1 MLSKFN
7 FLYNL
12 RIYGLK
18 SYTGKSILYKHF
30 LNTFTLNQPSL
41 STSIDLQEYFDFKE
55 KSLFLSSNLLSQ
67 DFAELSTTDNFKE
80 YYPMTSSYS
89 KALNLIKNKENLK
102 ITNEIIRKE
111 VENCLVEIEKYAK
124 SYETAMLLSS
134 FLLDISNF
142 NQRLYVLPKKP
153 SYKTLIVKNFYDTK
167 ANFDEE
173 YRILIENYKMIMISL
188 EEYPMWKEK
197 FDLEAKKLFSYSNI
211 LNDFEGVYDIVQKQ
225 KIFK

>member
-30 LNTFTLNQPSL
+30 LNTYTLNQPSL
-41 STSIDLQEYFDFKE
+41 SSSIDLQEYFDFKE

-67 DFAELSTTDNFKE
+67 DFSELSTTDNFKE

-89 KALNLIKNKENLK
+89 KALKLIKNKENLK
-102 ITNEIIRKE
+102 ITNEIIGKE
-111 VENCLVEIEKYAK
+111 LENCLVEIEKYAK
-124 SYETAMLLSS
+124 SYETSMLLSS

-142 NQRLYVLPKKP
+142 NQRLFVLPKKP

-173 YRILIENYKMIMISL
+173 YRVLIENYKKIMISL
-188 EEYPMWKEK
+188 EDYPLWKEK
-197 FDLEAKKLFSYSNI
+197 FEVEAKKLFAYSNI
-211 LNDFEGVYDIVQKQ
+211 LNDFGGVYEIVQQQ